1 VKAFAARERGKEERS
16 MFAKILVP
24 VDLTDT
30 HQQAIDIAA
39 QLARESG
46 GQVILL
52 HVVEVIPGLW
62 VDEERD
68 FYDRLEAA
76 ARDHLARLG
85 RQLEDN
91 NLSRRE
97 EIIFGNRAEE
107 IVRYAMEAG
116 VDLIVLKSHR
126 IDLTNPGAG
135 WGTLSYKISILSQCP
150 VLLVK

>member
-1 VKAFAARERGKEERS
+1 

-30 HQQAIDIAA
+30 HQQAIEIAT
-39 QLARESG
+39 QLASESG

-62 VDEERD
+62 ADEERD

-76 ARDHLARLG
+76 ARDHLVRLG
-85 RQLEDN
+85 RQLEDKN
-91 NLSRRE
+91 IARRE

-107 IVRYAMEAG
+107 IGRYAMEAS

-126 IDLTNPGAG
+126 IDLKDPGAG

>member
-1 VKAFAARERGKEERS
+1 

-30 HQQAIDIAA
+30 HQQAIEIAA
-39 QLARESG
+39 QLASESG
-46 GQVILL
+46 GQVTLL

-68 FYDRLEAA
+68 FYDRLETA

-85 RQLEDN
+85 RTLEER
-91 NLSRRE
+91 NLTRRE

-126 IDLTNPGAG
+126 IDLKNPGAG